1 MTGTSNENSL
11 TRNITPLSGRFV
23 TIIAFLVI
31 MVLSILF
38 ALHPFKIWTY
48 AHFFILLYLLI
59 AHSKVGLIVIG
70 LNFQLLILSYFAI
83 SGLTIS
89 LLFYGVFIVI
99 VLALFYGNILGY
111 RIPGSPFLLDK
122 YIIIMLV
129 YLTFS
134 LLFLSVS
141 VGYGSGKLR
150 TFLMNVI
157 LFYLPIILVKKYS
170 DFVLVVKGI
179 MVYGILFTIF
189 SILSYLGFEPIDI
202 LNISGRFAP
211 MGMNSIWVAR
221 HFSYAILAE
230 LFFIHLYMKA
240 PSKNIGK
247 LVGLTLLIAIQFY
260 FIFLTGSRGPLLS
273 LMLAILFVILASI
286 RLRFFY
292 IVLIA
297 LAIMIVSVAA
307 LYFIPSNIA
316 DRLLTRDYSSQLTIQ
331 IRLAANL
338 QALNMF
344 WENKILGAGLGSF
357 ASVSYLNF
365 PHNVFSETL
374 AELGLVGF
382 TIFITI
388 IITGI
393 SYMFRLRKT
402 FDRTSLLLLAAMFI
416 TAIVNINFG
425 EQIGSN
431 YYLYFSLGL
440 INAALILTGKKK
452 EGLLDEDCN

>member
-1 MTGTSNENSL
+1 MNSISNGNSL
-11 TRNITPLSGRFV
+11 TANSYPVSGRLV
-23 TIIAFLVI
+23 TIAAFLI
-31 MVLSILF
+31 ILALSALF

-48 AHFFILLYLLI
+48 AHFIILFYLLI
-59 AHSKVGLIVIG
+59 AHSKVGLIVLG

-83 SGLTIS
+83 SGITIP
-89 LLFYGVFIVI
+89 LLFYGVYIVI
-99 VLALFYGNILGY
+99 VLALFYGNVLGY
-111 RIPGSPFLLDK
+111 RIQTSPFLLDK
-122 YIIIMLV
+122 YIILMLV

-134 LLFLSVS
+134 LFFFSVS
-141 VGYGSGKLR
+141 FGYGTGKLR

-157 LFYLPIILVKKYS
+157 LFYLPIVLVKRFS

-179 MVYGILFTIF
+179 LIYGFLFTIF
-189 SILSYLGFEPIDI
+189 SILSYLGLEPIDI

-211 MGMNSIWVAR
+211 MSMNSIWVAR
-221 HFSYAILAE
+221 HLSYAILAE
-230 LFFIHLYMKA
+230 LFFIHLYMKE
-240 PSKNIGK
+240 PGKNIGK
-247 LVGLTLLIAIQFY
+247 LTGLVILIMIQIY

-273 LMLAILFVILASI
+273 LMLAIFFVILASI
-286 RLRFFY
+286 RLRFSY
-292 IVLIA
+292 VILIA

-316 DRLLTRDYSSQLTIQ
+316 DRLLTRDYSSQVTIQ
-331 IRLAANL
+331 LRLAANL

-344 WENKILGAGLGSF
+344 WENKIFGAGLGSF

-382 TIFITI
+382 TLFLTI
-388 IITGI
+388 LITGI
-393 SYMFRLRKT
+393 SYMIRLRKS
-402 FDRTSLLLLAAMFI
+402 FYRPALLLLAAMFI

-440 INAALILTGKKK
+440 INAALILTRNKK
-452 EGLLDEDCN
+452 EGLSDEDCN